1 MNERVAIAAVK
12 RLGGANART
21 DQDLVAVE
29 SPLSLTLSHPA
40 ITSDRALGVLM
51 RTPGDDEHLVLGL
64 LHAEGVVRTVD
75 DVVSIERRAAADA
88 TSATGDRVHVVLAA
102 TVDAGVVPGGRPLP
116 ATSACGLCGRLSVD
130 TLDQRR
136 GPRGDAR
143 FSAELLASLPG
154 RLRSGQAVFAE
165 TGGLHA
171 AAIFDPGGDCMAL
184 AEDVGRHNAV
194 DKVVG
199 ALLRSGRLPATGGLL
214 AVSGRVAFE
223 IVQKAAMAGVAAVVA
238 VGAPSSLAIEAA
250 RSVGMTLVGFAR
262 DGQFNVY
269 AGSERVTSFSA
280 TAETPPRPPGRH
292 R

>member
-1 MNERVAIAAVK
+1 MNDRVAIASVR
-12 RLGGANART
+12 RLGGGSTRT

-29 SPLSLTLSHPA
+29 SPLSLTVSHPA
-40 ITSDRALGVLM
+40 IASDRALGVLM

-64 LHAEGVVRTVD
+64 LHAEGVVRAIG
-75 DVVSIERRAAADA
+75 DVISIEQRVPPDPAG
-88 TSATGDRVHVVLAA
+88 ATGDRMHVVLAA
-102 TVDAGVVPGGRPLP
+102 TVDAAVLPGARPLP
-116 ATSACGLCGRLSVD
+116 ASSACGLCGRLSLD

-136 GPRGDAR
+136 SPRGDTR

-171 AAIFDPGGDCMAL
+171 AAVFDTAGECMAL
-184 AEDVGRHNAV
+184 SEDVGRHNAV

-199 ALLRSGRLPATGGLL
+199 ALLRSGRLPAAEGLL

-223 IVQKAAMAGVAAVVA
+223 IVQKAAMAGVAAIVA

-250 RSVGMTLVGFAR
+250 RSAGMTLVGFAR

-269 AGSERVTSFSA
+269 SGLERV
-280 TAETPPRPPGRH
+280 E
-292 R
+292 